1 MVRFEDAQDMHAGD
15 LPKNKGPII
24 LIFAS
29 QLLRSL
35 TSRIAVW
42 RKNMAEYMDK
52 GLKRI
57 GITISKPML
66 AIICIIFGLM
76 VILFPNLLVWIVG
89 LFLVIQGALL
99 LTDIFEHEWAGTT
112 TAIPTGVYCSH
123 CGTRNIEEAVFCK
136 KCGEK
141 LKQGR
146 QKKSRS

>member
-1 MVRFEDAQDMHAGD
+1 MRMQKQRTQTTDFHFTIFKKPDI
-15 LPKNKGPII
+15 KNRCLEKK
-24 LIFAS
+24 
-29 QLLRSL
+29 
-35 TSRIAVW
+35 T
-42 RKNMAEYMDK
+42 MANYMDK
-52 GLKRI
+52 GLKKI

-66 AIICIIFGLM
+66 AITCIIFGLM

-99 LTDIFEHEWAGTT
+99 LTDIFEHEWSGTT
-112 TAIPTGVYCSH
+112 AAVPRGVYCSH

-146 QKKSRS
+146 QKKSRN